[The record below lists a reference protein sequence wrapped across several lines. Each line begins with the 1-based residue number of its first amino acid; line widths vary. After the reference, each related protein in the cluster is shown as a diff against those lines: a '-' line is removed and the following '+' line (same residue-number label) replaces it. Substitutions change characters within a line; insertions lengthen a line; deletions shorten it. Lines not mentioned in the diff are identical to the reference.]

1 MSRQT
6 DAEEIYQIAKDAS
19 GPIPLSDLKEMIG
32 YGSSRGAATR
42 VSSAYWY
49 YDGEG
54 DAGACEMIA
63 RTFVDRNGHY
73 AWWM

>member
-19 GPIPLSDLKEMIG
+19 GPIPLSDLANMLG
-32 YGSSRGAATR
+32 YGSSRAVAKR

-49 YDGEG
+49 YDEQG
-54 DAGACEMIA
+54 DRGACEMISH
-63 RTFVDRNGHY
+63 TFVDKY
-73 AWWM
+73 IQWPW